1 MVLLLV
7 GVSLAACGASLN
19 DEKMAGLAPQEAS
32 SNALA
37 GPAAGSA
44 ETASTTASGP
54 SAKSDVAKVAEKI
67 TAVNN
72 PGNEAYKVGP
82 LDVLEVS
89 VFKVQELSKT
99 VQVSDTGSINLPL
112 VGEMQAG
119 GRTAREVEQDLTK
132 SLGAKYLQNPQVT
145 VYVKEHNS
153 QRITVEGAV
162 KKPGVYPLKGTSSL
176 LQVIALAE
184 GLDKVSDSTVVVFR
198 NNEQGKRTAARFD
211 MDAIRTGNADD
222 PTVQSG
228 DVVVAGTSA
237 FKENLETFMRMMP
250 VTSIFALL

>member
-1 MVLLLV
+1 M
-7 GVSLAACGASLN
+7 
-19 DEKMAGLAPQEAS
+19 
-32 SNALA
+32 
-37 GPAAGSA
+37 
-44 ETASTTASGP
+44 
-54 SAKSDVAKVAEKI
+54 
-67 TAVNN
+67 
-72 PGNEAYKVGP
+72 
-82 LDVLEVS
+82 LEVS